1 MRRTTSLFA
10 ASLLALVA
18 ASPANALR
26 IELIDTGGVSPG
38 TAAFNGFR
46 AAANYWESMLSDD
59 VTVRF
64 NVGFTTQGFDPGT
77 LGSASSVSGVKT
89 FVSWRDAITADATTA
104 LDASV
109 IANIPAVNSTNVR
122 LNTTVQKA
130 LGLFTGDPNAVDAT
144 IRFNS
149 ARPFDFDTRDGF
161 QDVASDFVAVAVH
174 EMGHALG
181 FTSAVG
187 RNTTNNSTPSN
198 TDLFRYKKDADGNG
212 RWDITWGDYP
222 FFSIDGGKTEFA
234 GNAGFSAGPDG
245 FQTSHWR
252 EGRRIHDGVSCT
264 QILEP
269 QVGIHDPTGGLC
281 QMGIVTAQDLAIF
294 DAMGWN
300 LTTNIL
306 DNLGYQKTSA
316 QILDDFLADA
326 VPEPSTWGMMI
337 LGFGLAGSAMRR
349 RRTTVSYA

>member
-1 MRRTTSLFA
+1 MRHATTLLA
-10 ASLLALVA
+10 ASLLATVA
-18 ASPANALR
+18 ASPAYALR
-26 IELIDTGGVSPG
+26 IELIDTGGVTPG

-64 NVGFTTQGFDPGT
+64 NVGFTTAGFDPGT
-77 LGSASSVSGVKT
+77 LGSASSVATDKT
-89 FVSWRDAITADATTA
+89 FVSWRNAITSDATTA

-109 IANIPAVNSTNVR
+109 IANIPGVTNTNVR

-130 LGLFTGDPNAVDAT
+130 LGLFTGDANAVDAT

-161 QDVASDFVAVAVH
+161 QNVSSDFVAVAVH

-187 RNTTNNSTPSN
+187 RNTTNNSRPSN
-198 TDLFRYKKDADGNG
+198 TDLFRYKKDADGNA

-222 FFSIDGGKTEFA
+222 FFSIDGGRTEFN

-252 EGRRIHDGVSCT
+252 EGRRVHNGVDCT
-264 QILEP
+264 QLLEP

-281 QMGIVTAQDLAIF
+281 QVGIVTAQDLAIF
-294 DAMGWN
+294 DAMGWD

-306 DNLGYQKTSA
+306 DNLGYQKTSG
-316 QILDDFLADA
+316 QILDDFLAVA

-337 LGFGLAGSAMRR
+337 LGFGVAGASMRR
-349 RRTTVSYA
+349 RRTGVQYA